1 MNKTVDIYLPLDSRE
16 GANRVVWPVAKRQL
30 KELVQVIKKCGWA
43 AHILNPAKPVS
54 SVAEGMTVVRR
65 AKGQRFINFMAGWA
79 YPDFSV
85 SPMWQLPP
93 DVPKL
98 LLGSAIQDF
107 PGNVGVFAA
116 ASGTAHVGIKTD
128 RLFVENFENHD
139 GYADAINAFLNKG
152 GFRPPYPKAIG
163 VTVDEKHRQKAKR
176 IRERLKGLIYGA
188 VGPRSMQMWNKI
200 SEADFLRYFGVARE
214 GFDGLRVLKMAEK
227 VSDKRAQRA
236 IDFLIR
242 KGMDLRF
249 GPNPRKH
256 LTREMVLF
264 QMKVYFA
271 LIELRR
277 QFWLDFMGVQDQLD
291 WIEHYPSTDL
301 TLGILNNK
309 LRPESDGGT
318 VVAATEADDG
328 AALTMQLL
336 KLLSGGQPVGF
347 NDLRY
352 WDPEK
357 GLYWF
362 VNSGALAPFFA
373 YGRNDSLAGS
383 WSERQTYMYFKQG
396 GGTCSSVV
404 RVPGV
409 VTWARFSYRNYKIY
423 LAAGR
428 GVTDVPTEKEWKERS
443 KTCNPEWP
451 HWYLKLCGRV
461 EWKVNSNHPIT
472 VLGDYLA
479 DLKAVAEELGIP
491 FECYD
496 YRTPAEIG
504 HAASL

>member
-1 MNKTVDIYLPLDSRE
+1 MNKVVDIYLPLDSRE
-16 GANRVVWPVAKRQL
+16 GPNKTIWPVATRQL
-30 KELVQVIKKCGWA
+30 LELTRVIKKCGWTP
-43 AHILNPAKPVS
+43 HVLNPTKPVS
-54 SVAEGMTVVRR
+54 SVAEGMQVIKKAR
-65 AKGQRFINFMAGWA
+65 AARFINFMAGWA

-85 SPMWQLPP
+85 SPMWQLPE
-93 DVPKL
+93 DEPKL

-107 PGNVGVFAA
+107 PGNVGLFAA

-128 RLFVENFENHD
+128 RLFVEKFEKHD
-139 GYADAINAFLNKG
+139 DYVEAINAFLNKG
-152 GFRPPYPKAIG
+152 RYQPPYPKTIEVAVG
-163 VTVDEKHRQKAKR
+163 EKHRQKAKR
-176 IRERLKGLIYGA
+176 IKEKLRGSIYGA

-200 SEADFLRYFGVARE
+200 SEADFLKYFGIVRE
-214 GFDGLRVLKMAEK
+214 GFDGLRLVKMAER
-227 VSDKRAQRA
+227 VPDKRSERA
-236 IDFLIR
+236 MNFLIR
-242 KGMDLRF
+242 RGMDLRI
-249 GPNPRKH
+249 GPNPKKH
-256 LTREMVLF
+256 LTRGMVIF
-264 QMKVYFA
+264 QMKAYFA
-271 LIELRR
+271 LLELRQR
-277 QFWLDFMGVQDQLD
+277 FGVDFLGVQDQLD
-291 WIEHYPSTDL
+291 WIEHYPATDL

-309 LRPESDGGT
+309 LRPESDDET

-336 KLLSGGQPVGF
+336 KLLSGGQSVGF

-373 YGRNDSLAGS
+373 YGRNDSLSGS

-396 GGTCSSVV
+396 GGTCSCIV

-409 VTWARFSYRNYKIY
+409 VTWARFSYRNHKIY

-428 GVTDVPTEKEWKERS
+428 GITDVPTYEEWKERS

-479 DLKAVAEELGIP
+479 DLKAIAEELGIP

-496 YRTPAEIG
+496 YRTPAEIQKG
-504 HAASL
+504 ERL